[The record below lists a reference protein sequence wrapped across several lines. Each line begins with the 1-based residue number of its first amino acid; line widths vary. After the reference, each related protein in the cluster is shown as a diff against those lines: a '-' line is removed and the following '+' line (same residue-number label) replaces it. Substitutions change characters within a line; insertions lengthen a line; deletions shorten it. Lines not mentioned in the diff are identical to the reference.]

1 MATTNAARI
10 ANDSP
15 FCESRQNMKKL
26 EDALTS
32 DDAMHA
38 PLHEIERRL
47 RTEGRELLRSMMQA
61 HFDRRSA
68 QEMEVE
74 VRDVSGVS
82 RLRVRDGRR
91 TVMTE
96 FGEVELERKL
106 YQADGADALAPLE
119 AAMELPDE
127 KYSLEVRRIVAEEA
141 ARASFD
147 EVVELVRKQ
156 SGAEV
161 PKRQAE
167 ELAIRAA
174 RDFDE
179 FYCSRLR
186 EPEEGDH
193 LMVLSF
199 DAKGIATLHRDL
211 REATRKAAERTP
223 RRLETRLTKGEK
235 PNR

>member
-1 MATTNAARI
+1 
-10 ANDSP
+10 
-15 FCESRQNMKKL
+15 MKKL

-38 PLHEIERRL
+38 PLHEIERML

-68 QEMEVE
+68 QEREVE
-74 VRDVSGVS
+74 VRDVSDVE
-82 RLRVRDGRR
+82 RRRVRDGRR

-119 AAMELPDE
+119 AAMDLPHE
-127 KYSLEVRRIVAEEA
+127 KYSLEMRRIVAEKA

-147 EVVELVRKQ
+147 GVVELVRKQ

-161 PKRQAE
+161 PKRKPRSWRFAP
-167 ELAIRAA
+167 RATSTSSIA
-174 RDFDE
+174 ADFANP
-179 FYCSRLR
+179 R
-186 EPEEGDH
+186 
-193 LMVLSF
+193 
-199 DAKGIATLHRDL
+199 KGT
-211 REATRKAAERTP
+211 TWWS
-223 RRLETRLTKGEK
+223 
-235 PNR
+235 